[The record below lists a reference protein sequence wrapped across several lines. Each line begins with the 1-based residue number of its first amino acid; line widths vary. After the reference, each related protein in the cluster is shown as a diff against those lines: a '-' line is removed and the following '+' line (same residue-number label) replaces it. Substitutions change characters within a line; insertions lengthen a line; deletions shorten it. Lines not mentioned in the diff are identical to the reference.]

1 MNERRQQP
9 LPGPSTGAGKGPIFR
24 CALHKILLFFFVFFV
39 LTHYEARN
47 WINFLFIICLA
58 VIAFIDVLVFFNL
71 STNIHDKRAWVLW
84 YNYWA
89 AGVAVSLRRGFIEP
103 KGNSINDNFF
113 KITITKKMNIVL

>member
-1 MNERRQQP
+1 MKEDSSHFLVKVQEPVRVQF
-9 LPGPSTGAGKGPIFR
+9 SAAR
-24 CALHKILLFFFVFFV
+24 CTKFCCFFFVV

-58 VIAFIDVLVFFNL
+58 VIAFIDVFVFFNL
-71 STNIHDKRAWVLW
+71 STNIHDKCGWVLW

-103 KGNSINDNFF
+103 KGSSINDNFF
-113 KITITKKMNIVL
+113 LK